1 MSTLQDVLVEW
12 QNNASFRES
21 FKKNP
26 ELALRKAG
34 LKLNEEDL
42 EKIKA
47 VLSLDQFGNEK
58 LDERI
63 NK

>member
-1 MSTLQDVLVEW
+1 MSTLQDVLVKW
-12 QNNASFRES
+12 QNDAAFREH

-26 ELALRKAG
+26 ELALEKIG
-34 LKLNEEDL
+34 LEVSEEDL

-47 VLSLDQFGNEK
+47 VLRLDQFGNEK